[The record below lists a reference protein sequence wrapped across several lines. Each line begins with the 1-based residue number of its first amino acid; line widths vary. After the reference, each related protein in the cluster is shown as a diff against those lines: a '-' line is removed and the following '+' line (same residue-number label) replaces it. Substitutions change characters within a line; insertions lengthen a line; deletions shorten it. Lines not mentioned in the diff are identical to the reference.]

1 MKNHGLSLYIE
12 TVVLTILALGALVVY
27 NFVSFYSNAVSSMEA
42 LGQSCLRTET
52 EQIEAYLNKGMNT
65 LVVTAN
71 SVNYM
76 IEQGYSANEIEQ
88 FLVNET
94 VYCQHNIDANFT
106 GIYGY
111 ILDEYVDG
119 VGWIPDNDYVPT
131 EREWYVSAKNAG
143 GEPVLAEPYLD
154 EMTGDII
161 TSVACLLED
170 GKSVLSLDIALSEVQ
185 TMTENINMNNIGY
198 GFVITYNGL
207 VIAHYNSDEKGK
219 NYFDSDRDLARHIV
233 DNNMEYFSYEID
245 GEDCTVFT
253 DNILNS
259 WNVAMI
265 VSNDKLFNDVKNIF
279 YRNIFISLAVI
290 VVIMVFYSFVFHTMK
305 KTKEREEKNN
315 NKLEKMNMNIVK
327 ALAKTIDA
335 KDRYTS
341 GHSQRVANY
350 SREIAK
356 RMGKSKEEQR
366 EIYYAGLLHDVG
378 KIRVSE
384 EVINKPGRLTNEEFD
399 QIKIHP
405 VTGYH
410 ILKDIYET
418 KNIAEGAKFHHE
430 RYDGNG
436 YPNGLSGKNIPEIA
450 RIIGIADAYDAMA
463 SNRSYRSALP
473 QEKVRSEIVNGKG
486 VQFDPDIAEIM
497 LQMMNEDKNYE
508 MRQMNATQKNVLVI
522 DDDSM
527 THKLISHIMHD
538 EVMYK
543 IMGAVNGETAM
554 KILEDTPADVV
565 LLDLNLPRQSG
576 FEIFTQIKEKYDVP
590 VIFMTGD
597 RNIETIQKAYEMGI
611 EDYITKPFQPPVLK
625 EVIHSAVNNG
635 R

>member
-1 MKNHGLSLYIE
+1 MKNKGLSLYIE
-12 TVVLTILALGALVVY
+12 TVVLTILALGVLVVY

-52 EQIEAYLNKGMNT
+52 EQIESYLNKGMNT
-65 LVVTAN
+65 LIVTAN

-76 IEQGYSANEIEQ
+76 IEQGYTADEIEQ
-88 FLVNET
+88 FLVDET
-94 VYCQHNIDANFT
+94 VYCQHTVDANFT
-106 GIYGY
+106 GIYGF

-119 VGWIPDNDYVPT
+119 LGWIPDDSYVPE
-131 EREWYVSAKNAG
+131 EREWYISAKNAG
-143 GEPVLAEPYLD
+143 GKPALIEPYLD

-161 TSVACLLED
+161 TSVTCLLAD
-170 GKSVLSLDIALSEVQ
+170 GKSVLSLDIALGEVQ

-207 VIAHYNSDEKGK
+207 VVAHYDSNEKGK
-219 NYFDSDRDLARHIV
+219 NYFDSDHNLAKYIV
-233 DNNMEYFSYEID
+233 DNSMEHFSYEID

-253 DNILNS
+253 DTILDS

-290 VVIMVFYSFVFHTMK
+290 AVIMIFYSFVFYNMK
-305 KTKEREEKNN
+305 KIKEREKKNN
-315 NKLEKMNMNIVK
+315 EKLEKMNMNIIK

-356 RMGKSKEEQR
+356 RMGKSEEEQR

-378 KIRVSE
+378 KIRVPI
-384 EVINKPGRLTNEEFD
+384 EVINKPGRLTNEEFE

-410 ILKDIYET
+410 ILKDIYE
-418 KNIAEGAKFHHE
+418 KKYIAEGAKFHHE

-436 YPNGLSGKNIPEIA
+436 YPNGLSGENIPEIA
-450 RIIGIADAYDAMA
+450 RIIGVADAYDAMA

-497 LQMMNEDKNYE
+497 LQMMNEDKNYD
-508 MRQMNATQKNVLVI
+508 MCQRNNTQKNILVI

-527 THKLISHIMHD
+527 THKLISHIMRD
-538 EVMYK
+538 EVMYR
-543 IMGAVNGETAM
+543 IIEAVSGETAM
-554 KILEDTPADVV
+554 KILDDTPADVV
-565 LLDLNLPRQSG
+565 LLDLNLPGMSG
-576 FEIFTQIKEKYDVP
+576 FEVFAQIREKYDVP

-611 EDYITKPFQPPVLK
+611 EDYLTKPFQPTVLK
-625 EVIHSAVNNG
+625 EVIHSIVNNG
-635 R
+635 

>member
-52 EQIEAYLNKGMNT
+52 EQIEDYLNKGMNT
-65 LVVTAN
+65 LIVTAN

-76 IEQGYSANEIEQ
+76 MEQGRSADEIEE
-88 FLVNET
+88 FLVSET
-94 VYCQHNIDANFT
+94 EYCQQTVDANFT

-111 ILDEYVDG
+111 ILGEYIDG
-119 VGWIPDNDYVPT
+119 VGWIPDEDYVPT
-131 EREWYVSAKNAG
+131 ERDWYISAKNAG
-143 GEPVLAEPYLD
+143 GEPALVEPYLD
-154 EMTGDII
+154 SMTGDII
-161 TSVACLLED
+161 TSVTCLLGD
-170 GKSVLSLDIALSEVQ
+170 GKSVLSLDIALGEIQ

-198 GFVITYNGL
+198 GFVITYDGL
-207 VIAHYNSDEKGK
+207 VVAHYDVNEKGR
-219 NYFDSDRDLARHIV
+219 NYFDSNHDLAKQIV
-233 DNNMEYFSYEID
+233 NNNSEYFSYKID

-253 DNILNS
+253 DTILDS

-265 VSNDKLFNDVKNIF
+265 VSNDKLFNDVKSIF
-279 YRNIFISLAVI
+279 YRNILISLAVL
-290 VVIMVFYSFVFHTMK
+290 VVIMIFYSFVFHTMR
-305 KTKEREEKNN
+305 KTKEREAKNN
-315 NKLEKMNMNIVK
+315 KKLEKMNMNIVK

-350 SREIAK
+350 SREIAR

-436 YPNGLSGKNIPEIA
+436 YPNGLNGKNIPEIA

-497 LQMMNEDKNYE
+497 LQMMSEDENYE
-508 MRQMNATQKNVLVI
+508 MRQLNATQKNILVV

-527 THKLISHIMHD
+527 THKLISHIMRD
-538 EVMYK
+538 EVMYR
-543 IMGAVNGETAM
+543 ITGALSGEEAM
-554 KILEDTPADVV
+554 KILEDTQIDVI
-565 LLDLNLPRQSG
+565 LLDLNLPRQNG
-576 FEIFTQIKEKYDVP
+576 FEVFAQIREKYDIP

-625 EVIHSAVNNG
+625 EVIHSVVNNG
-635 R
+635 

>member
-1 MKNHGLSLYIE
+1 MKNKGLSLYIE
-12 TVVLTILALGALVVY
+12 TVVLTILALGVLVVY

-52 EQIEAYLNKGMNT
+52 EQIESYLNKGMNT
-65 LVVTAN
+65 LIVTAN

-76 IEQGYSANEIEQ
+76 IEQGYTADEIEQ
-88 FLVNET
+88 FLVDET
-94 VYCQHNIDANFT
+94 VYCQHTVDANFT
-106 GIYGY
+106 GIYGF

-119 VGWIPDNDYVPT
+119 LGWIPDDSYVPE
-131 EREWYVSAKNAG
+131 EREWYISAKNAG
-143 GEPVLAEPYLD
+143 GKPALIEPYLD

-161 TSVACLLED
+161 TSVTCLLAD
-170 GKSVLSLDIALSEVQ
+170 GKSVLSLDIALGEVQ

-207 VIAHYNSDEKGK
+207 VVAHYDSNEKGK
-219 NYFDSDRDLARHIV
+219 NYFDSDHNLAKYIV
-233 DNNMEYFSYEID
+233 DNSMEHFSYEID

-253 DNILNS
+253 DTILDS

-290 VVIMVFYSFVFHTMK
+290 AVIMIFYSFVFYNMK
-305 KTKEREEKNN
+305 KIKEREKKNN
-315 NKLEKMNMNIVK
+315 EKLEKMNMNIIK

-356 RMGKSKEEQR
+356 RMGKSEEEQR

-378 KIRVSE
+378 KIRVPI
-384 EVINKPGRLTNEEFD
+384 EVINKPGRLTNEEFE

-405 VTGYH
+405 VTSYH
-410 ILKDIYET
+410 ILKDIYE
-418 KNIAEGAKFHHE
+418 KKYIAEGAKFHHE

-436 YPNGLSGKNIPEIA
+436 YPNGLSGENIPEIA
-450 RIIGIADAYDAMA
+450 RIIGVADAYDAMA

-497 LQMMNEDKNYE
+497 LQMMNEDKNYD
-508 MRQMNATQKNVLVI
+508 MCQRNNTQKNILVI

-527 THKLISHIMHD
+527 THKLISHIMRD
-538 EVMYK
+538 EVMYR
-543 IMGAVNGETAM
+543 IIEAVSGETAM
-554 KILEDTPADVV
+554 KILDDTPADVV
-565 LLDLNLPRQSG
+565 LLDLNLPGMSG
-576 FEIFTQIKEKYDVP
+576 FEVFAQIREKYDVP

-611 EDYITKPFQPPVLK
+611 EDYLTKPFQPTVLK
-625 EVIHSAVNNG
+625 EVIHSIVNNG
-635 R
+635 

>member
-1 MKNHGLSLYIE
+1 MKNKGLSLYIE
-12 TVVLTILALGALVVY
+12 TVVLTILALGVLVVY

-52 EQIEAYLNKGMNT
+52 EQIESYLNKGMNT
-65 LVVTAN
+65 LIVTAN

-76 IEQGYSANEIEQ
+76 IEQGYTADEIEQ
-88 FLVNET
+88 FLVDET
-94 VYCQHNIDANFT
+94 VYCQHTVDANFT
-106 GIYGY
+106 GIYGF

-119 VGWIPDNDYVPT
+119 LGWIPDDSYVPE
-131 EREWYVSAKNAG
+131 EREWYISAKNAG
-143 GEPVLAEPYLD
+143 GKPALIEPYLD

-161 TSVACLLED
+161 TSVTCLLDD
-170 GKSVLSLDIALSEVQ
+170 GKSVLSLDIALGEVQ

-207 VIAHYNSDEKGK
+207 VVAHYDSNEKGK
-219 NYFDSDRDLARHIV
+219 NYFDSDHNLAKYIV
-233 DNNMEYFSYEID
+233 DNSMEHFSYEID

-253 DNILNS
+253 DTILDS

-290 VVIMVFYSFVFHTMK
+290 AVIMIFYSFVFYNMK
-305 KTKEREEKNN
+305 KIKEREKKNN
-315 NKLEKMNMNIVK
+315 EKLEKMNMNIIK

-356 RMGKSKEEQR
+356 RMGKSEDEQR

-378 KIRVSE
+378 KIRVPI
-384 EVINKPGRLTNEEFD
+384 EVINKPGRLTNEEFE

-410 ILKDIYET
+410 ILKDIYE
-418 KNIAEGAKFHHE
+418 KKYIAEGAKFHHE

-436 YPNGLSGKNIPEIA
+436 YPNGLSGENIPEIA
-450 RIIGIADAYDAMA
+450 RIIGVADAYDAMA

-497 LQMMNEDKNYE
+497 LQMMNEDKNYD
-508 MRQMNATQKNVLVI
+508 MCQRNNTQKNILVI

-527 THKLISHIMHD
+527 THKLISHIMRD
-538 EVMYK
+538 EVMYR
-543 IMGAVNGETAM
+543 IIEAVSGETAM
-554 KILEDTPADVV
+554 KILDDTPADVV
-565 LLDLNLPRQSG
+565 LLDLNLPGMSG
-576 FEIFTQIKEKYDVP
+576 FEVFAQIREKYDVP

-611 EDYITKPFQPPVLK
+611 EDYLTKPFQPTVLK
-625 EVIHSAVNNG
+625 EVIHSIVNNG
-635 R
+635 